1 MCHFYI
7 GYYKFL
13 NDYPVFIYSG
23 LPWTTIRNE
32 CNRWKKWLE
41 SDEARG
47 LPNSD
52 YTSSSFWKGVLPP
65 YREINQNQANLMQTL
80 IHLKM
85 ILQMALNMR
94 VKWLFLQA

>member
-1 MCHFYI
+1 MCHLYI
-7 GYYKFL
+7 GYYHFL

-47 LPNSD
+47 LPTSD
-52 YTSSSFWKGVLPP
+52 YTSSSFWKGVLMK
-65 YREINQNQANLMQTL
+65 INQNQANLMQTL

-85 ILQMALNMR
+85 ILKMALKMR
-94 VKWLFLQA
+94 VKLLFQQA